1 VKYPVHQAP
10 QPEQPLIA
18 TTPVTVTPAPSVPE
32 KFPKK
37 IDLIKNRL
45 NITDSLQALAEKYSV
60 LEITLGTDDGLVI
73 ATSSERDVQADAAR
87 FSQIFNQQLPP
98 DEPGV
103 TLFELHHKE
112 AHLVG
117 IVRADKEI
125 PQDWKKEIRED
136 TKGILQW
143 WL

>member
-1 VKYPVHQAP
+1 MKYPVHQAP
-10 QPEQPLIA
+10 QPEQLPPIII
-18 TTPVTVTPAPSVPE
+18 PVPATPAPSAPE
-32 KFPKK
+32 KSPKK
-37 IDLIKNRL
+37 IDLIKNRVNL
-45 NITDSLQALAEKYSV
+45 TESLKALAEKYSV
-60 LEITLGTDDGLVI
+60 LEITLGTDDGLVL
-73 ATSSERDVQADAAR
+73 ASSTGRDVQADAAKY
-87 FSQIFNQQLPP
+87 SQIVKQQIPP

-117 IVRADKEI
+117 IVRADKDI
-125 PQDWKKEIRED
+125 PQGWKKEIRED

>member
-1 VKYPVHQAP
+1 VKYPVHQVT
-10 QPEQPLIA
+10 QPEQLPSA
-18 TTPVTVTPAPSVPE
+18 TTSVTAIPAPSVPE
-32 KFPKK
+32 KSPKK

-45 NITDSLQALAEKYSV
+45 NITESLQALAEKYSV
-60 LEITLGTDDGLVI
+60 LEITLGTDDGLVL
-73 ATSSERDVQADAAR
+73 ASSSGRDVQGDAAKY
-87 FSQIFNQQLPP
+87 SQIVKQQIQP

-125 PQDWKKEIRED
+125 PPDWKKEIRED

>member
-1 VKYPVHQAP
+1 MKYPVHQAP
-10 QPEQPLIA
+10 QPEQLPRHA
-18 TTPVTVTPAPSVPE
+18 TTFPASPEPPAPE
-32 KFPKK
+32 KSPKK

-45 NITDSLQALAEKYSV
+45 NITESLQALAEKYSV
-60 LEITLGTDDGLVI
+60 LEITIGTDDGLVL
-73 ATSSERDVQADAAR
+73 ASSTARDVQADAAKY
-87 FSQIFNQQLPP
+87 SQIVKQQTLP
-98 DEPGV
+98 DEPGI

-117 IVRADKEI
+117 IVRADKDI
-125 PQDWKKEIRED
+125 PQDWKKEIQDD

>member
-10 QPEQPLIA
+10 QPEQLPIA
-18 TTPVTVTPAPSVPE
+18 TTPVTVTPTPSVPE
-32 KFPKK
+32 KIPKK

-73 ATSSERDVQADAAR
+73 ASSSERDVQVDAAR
-87 FSQIFNQQLPP
+87 FSQIVNQQIQP

-117 IVRADKEI
+117 IVRADKDI
-125 PQDWKKEIRED
+125 PPDWKKEIRED